1 MRLILKDS
9 PSPRLLNTVAPEG
22 KSTASGDPPGARF
35 SLKGAAL
42 FSGNGRAIFVG
53 IALGA
58 VVFSVIG
65 VLYSRHQA
73 AKQQKEAEMRLRPID
88 TQGLSA
94 SSHSTSTPAPIM
106 VQISA
111 SQIHV
116 TAIALGE
123 PRLAIINGKQ
133 VLEGESITLEATPAI
148 TVKLRVVKIADG
160 QIDLTDGNQI
170 ITVRLHVPP
179 AKP

>member
-1 MRLILKDS
+1 MRVVSKDA
-9 PSPRLLNTVAPEG
+9 PSPRLLNTVAPELR
-22 KSTASGDPPGARF
+22 KTAASEEPPTARF
-35 SLKGAAL
+35 SLKGASL
-42 FSGNGRAIFVG
+42 FSGNGRAIFIG

-65 VLYSRHQA
+65 VAYSRHQTA
-73 AKQQKEAEMRLRPID
+73 RQRKEAEMRLRPVD
-88 TQGLSA
+88 TNSLA
-94 SSHSTSTPAPIM
+94 SQQVTPTPVPIM
-106 VQISA
+106 VQIDT
-111 SQIHV
+111 SQIRV

-148 TVKLRVVKIADG
+148 TVNLRVVKIADG
-160 QIDLTDGNQI
+160 RIDLTDGNQV
-170 ITVRLHVPP
+170 ITVRLHVPA